1 MAQNCGDMHCTQ
13 TALQYSQFSNAAIL
27 MFCPCII
34 QNVQQVHTRV
44 PSAIQNVIN
53 VLQTQLQTQT
63 EQDVPV
69 MKDFTILKQ
78 FWKLAVEVMKKTL
91 LVLVYSVTYEN
102 TF

>member
-1 MAQNCGDMHCTQ
+1 
-13 TALQYSQFSNAAIL
+13 

-34 QNVQQVHTRV
+34 QNVQEIHTRV

-53 VLQTQLQTQT
+53 VLQTQFQTHT

-69 MKDFTILKQ
+69 MKDCTILKQ
-78 FWKLAVEVMKKTL
+78 FWKLAVEVMKKTYL